1 MGLVIARK
9 EASKL
14 AGRLAIIGTVVDI
27 VASTADAAS
36 LLRTGDRDAAFG
48 SIVSATGG
56 GMLLVALF
64 AASNPAGWV
73 VAGLLVG
80 AVGSGWAEFFKD
92 TPFDKLYNHSPY
104 GLSPLT
110 DSLGPEDP
118 AWAMTTKDY
127 TAWDRTTLE
136 GVDRF
141 LQAAQQLQFAF
152 SVRGAE
158 PRPSD
163 GVHVAVFEILPR
175 DLLEESTFHIEYV
188 VTYAGDGVFRDQTWT
203 LRGYIWLVSL

>member
-1 MGLVIARK
+1 
-9 EASKL
+9 
-14 AGRLAIIGTVVDI
+14 
-27 VASTADAAS
+27 
-36 LLRTGDRDAAFG
+36 
-48 SIVSATGG
+48 
-56 GMLLVALF
+56 
-64 AASNPAGWV
+64 
-73 VAGLLVG
+73 
-80 AVGSGWAEFFKD
+80 
-92 TPFDKLYNHSPY
+92 

-203 LRGYIWLVSL
+203 LRGYIWLVSLLRNPTLADFASEGPDLT